1 MKPKKKKDMKGKVL
15 YLRDLPPQ
23 LKAVFHANCTRRQ
36 SNMTAVMLGMMRLYC
51 SPEDGLA
58 FRDAV
63 HRNMRKRDQ

>member
-15 YLRDLPPQ
+15 YLRGLPPGI
-23 LKAVFHANCTRRQ
+23 KSVFHAHCTRRQ
-36 SNMTAVMLGMMRLYC
+36 TNMTAVMLGMMRLYC